1 MKAKEGHC
9 CVFVLM
15 AMCRAHRC
23 RIQTEPLPHNQF
35 LPFAHAVVE
44 VLPEP
49 EIKWEAPF
57 LAINKIVV
65 SVWRPAKC

>member
-1 MKAKEGHC
+1 
-9 CVFVLM
+9 M

-44 VLPEP
+44 VLTEP
-49 EIKWEAPF
+49 DIKRAVPF
-57 LAINKIVV
+57 LAINKSVV
-65 SVWRPAKC
+65 TMVRAIKE